1 MGNPAFSLGFE
12 TAAGQHDMT
21 QSVLVTGGAGYVG
34 SHACKAL
41 AGAGYRPVVY
51 DNMSRGP
58 REAVRWGPL
67 VEGDLHDSAGLAAA
81 LRAHKITAVMHFAA
95 LAYVGESMADPET
108 YYRNNVGGTLALLS
122 AMREAEVARIVFSS
136 TCAIYGVPDRVPI
149 VETTAKAPLN
159 PYGETKLAIERAL
172 YWYNQAYGLRFAALR
187 YFNAA
192 GADPGGE
199 IGENHEPETHL
210 IPRVLRAALGTG
222 EPVEVYGTDY
232 ATPDG
237 TAVRDYIHVADLAD
251 AHVRALGYLA
261 ANGESGALNLG
272 TGQGCSVRQVIAA
285 VERIAGRPVPFRETA
300 RRAGDPPELVADPAL
315 ARTRL
320 DWQPRHSDLDTII
333 GTALA
338 WERRAGHAQP

>member
-1 MGNPAFSLGFE
+1 
-12 TAAGQHDMT
+12 MT

-41 AGAGYRPVVY
+41 AGAGYLPVVY
-51 DNMSRGP
+51 DNLSRGH
-58 REAVRWGPL
+58 REAVCWGPL
-67 VEGDLHDSAGLAAA
+67 VEGDLHDVPRLATA
-81 LRAHKITAVMHFAA
+81 LRTHNIAAVMHFAA

-108 YYRNNVGGTLALLS
+108 YYRNNVGGTLALLT
-122 AMREAEVARIVFSS
+122 AMREAEVGTIVFSS
-136 TCAIYGVPDRVPI
+136 TCAVYGVPDRLPI
-149 VETTAKAPLN
+149 AEATAKGPLN
-159 PYGETKLAIERAL
+159 PYGETKLAIERVL
-172 YWYNQAYGLRFAALR
+172 HWYNLCYGLRFAALR

-192 GADPGGE
+192 GADPDGE

-222 EPVEVYGTDY
+222 EAVEVYGTDY

-237 TAVRDYIHVADLAD
+237 TAIRDYIHVTDLAD

-261 ANGESGALNLG
+261 GGESGALNLG

-315 ARTRL
+315 ARIRFG
-320 DWQPRHSDLDTII
+320 WQPRHSDLDTII
-333 GTALA
+333 ATALA
-338 WERRAGHAQP
+338 WERRSDHAKP

>member
-51 DNMSRGP
+51 DNMSRGH

-67 VEGDLHDSAGLAAA
+67 VEGDLHDSPRLAAA

-95 LAYVGESMADPET
+95 LAYVGESMTDPET

-210 IPRVLRAALGTG
+210 IPRVLRAALGKTRDG
-222 EPVEVYGTDY
+222 DYLDYFVQVKRREVQE
-232 ATPDG
+232 AHEQITPWELN
-237 TAVRDYIHVADLAD
+237 R
-251 AHVRALGYLA
+251 YLQ
-261 ANGESGALNLG
+261 L
-272 TGQGCSVRQVIAA
+272 
-285 VERIAGRPVPFRETA
+285 F
-300 RRAGDPPELVADPAL
+300 
-315 ARTRL
+315 
-320 DWQPRHSDLDTII
+320 
-333 GTALA
+333 
-338 WERRAGHAQP
+338 